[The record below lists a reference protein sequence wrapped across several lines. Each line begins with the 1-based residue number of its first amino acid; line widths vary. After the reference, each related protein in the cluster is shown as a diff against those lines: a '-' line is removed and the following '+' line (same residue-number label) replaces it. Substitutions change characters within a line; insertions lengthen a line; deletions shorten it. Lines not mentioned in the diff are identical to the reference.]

1 MGGDGSQ
8 DEYYAT
14 DFQTLN
20 QYMFSN
26 KDNINILTSLLIEY
40 GVSDAVVCPGSRN
53 APIVHNLSQCQSI
66 RCHPITDERSAG
78 FFALGIAQ
86 ATQRPTVVCVTSGT
100 ALLNLAPAV
109 AEAYYQHVPLVVV
122 SADRPSQ
129 WINQLDGQTLPQPD
143 ALGRFVRKA
152 VSLPEPH
159 IMCKLDD
166 GLNTSDSDKRWE
178 EECWMCRRL
187 ANEALHSATCRQ
199 SAPVH
204 INVPITEPLFTFD
217 VAVLPVAKR
226 FRLMEKVSFLN
237 QQRQLFERFFGA
249 NRPMIVIGQLAYGI
263 ISPETIRSLSQH
275 YVVMAEPLSN
285 LYYQTIHFDE
295 AVRVVDG
302 LEQDQSAK
310 YAPDYIIYIGD
321 TLVSKPTRRWLRST
335 KAASCFI
342 TPDALD
348 LHDPIMTLEDIV
360 ECPLEDVDLLLS
372 SFCDIYDNP
381 EDFEN
386 DEDIMAHEDCR
397 HAFYLLWQQLLD
409 NCAERAEAYEPAFS
423 QMATVKYFEEQ
434 LADLDTDICVHYANS
449 SAVRLACI
457 YAQHYVWCNRG
468 VNGIEGSL
476 STAAGFSLATDAMT
490 VCIIGDLSFF
500 YDQNALW
507 NSCIGGNL
515 RIVLLNNNGGGIFR
529 QLKGLDKSPVANSFV
544 SAHHETTAQGICTQ
558 NDIGYISAKDMNEMQ
573 IGIVTLLTRETDRP
587 MVLEVFTDAE
597 EDMKAMA
604 NFFASLT

>member
-1 MGGDGSQ
+1 
-8 DEYYAT
+8 
-14 DFQTLN
+14 
-20 QYMFSN
+20 MFSN
-26 KDNINILTSLLIEY
+26 KENINILTSLLLEY

-53 APIVHNLSQCQSI
+53 APIVHNLSQCQQI
-66 RCHPITDERSAG
+66 RCHPVTDERSAG
-78 FFALGIAQ
+78 FYALGIAQ

-122 SADRPSQ
+122 SADRPVQ
-129 WINQLDGQTLPQPD
+129 WIDQLDGQTLPQPD

-159 IMCKLDD
+159 VASVGSGD
-166 GLNTSDSDKRWE
+166 GLEAAGKGALSDGDKRLE
-178 EECWMCRRL
+178 EERWMCRRL
-187 ANEALHSATCRQ
+187 VNEALHAATCRQ

-204 INVPITEPLFTFD
+204 INVPITEPLFAFD
-217 VAVLPVAKR
+217 VAELPVAKR
-226 FRLMEKVSFLN
+226 FRQMEKVSFLN
-237 QQRQLFERFFGA
+237 QQRQLFERFFSA
-249 NRPMIVIGQLAYGI
+249 NRPMIVIGQMAYGI

-285 LYYQTIHFDE
+285 LHYQTIHFDE
-295 AVRVVDG
+295 AVRVVEG
-302 LEQDQSAK
+302 LDQNESLQ
-310 YAPDYIIYIGD
+310 YVPDYIIYIGD

-335 KAASCFI
+335 KATSCVI

-348 LHDPIMTLEDIV
+348 IHDPITTLEDIV

-381 EDFEN
+381 EDFED
-386 DEDIMAHEDCR
+386 DEDVMAHEDSR
-397 HAFYLLWQQLLD
+397 HGFHACWQQLLD
-409 NCAERAEAYEPAFS
+409 HCAECAETYEPGFS
-423 QMATVKYFEEQ
+423 QMSTVKYFEEQ

-476 STAAGFSLATDAMT
+476 STAAGFSLATDALT
-490 VCIIGDLSFF
+490 VCVIGDLSFF

-507 NSCIGGNL
+507 NSNIGGNL
-515 RIVLLNNNGGGIFR
+515 RIVLLNNSGGGIFR
-529 QLKGLDKSPVANSFV
+529 QLKGLDKSPVATSFV
-544 SAHHETTAQGICTQ
+544 AAQHETTAQGICTQ
-558 NDIGYISAKDMNEMQ
+558 NDIGYISAKDMGEMQ
-573 IGIVTLLTRETDRP
+573 IGIVTLLTRETNRP
-587 MVLEVFTDAE
+587 MLLEVFTDVD

-604 NFFASLT
+604 DYFALLT

>member
-1 MGGDGSQ
+1 
-8 DEYYAT
+8 
-14 DFQTLN
+14 
-20 QYMFSN
+20 MFSN
-26 KDNINILTSLLIEY
+26 KENINILTSLLLEY

-66 RCHPITDERSAG
+66 RCHPVTDERSAG
-78 FFALGIAQ
+78 FYALGIAQ

-122 SADRPSQ
+122 SADRPVQ
-129 WINQLDGQTLPQPD
+129 WIDQLDGQTLPQPD

-159 IMCKLDD
+159 VASVGSGD
-166 GLNTSDSDKRWE
+166 GLEASGKGALSDGDKRLE
-178 EECWMCRRL
+178 EERWMCRRL
-187 ANEALHSATCRQ
+187 VNEALHAATCRQ
-199 SAPVH
+199 PASVH
-204 INVPITEPLFTFD
+204 INVPITEPLFAFD
-217 VAVLPVAKR
+217 VAELPVAKR

-237 QQRQLFERFFGA
+237 QQRQLFERFFSA
-249 NRPMIVIGQLAYGI
+249 DRPMIVIGQMAYGI

-285 LYYQTIHFDE
+285 LHYQTIHFDE
-295 AVRVVDG
+295 AVRVVES
-302 LEQDQSAK
+302 LDQNESLQ
-310 YAPDYIIYIGD
+310 YVPDYIIYIGD

-335 KAASCFI
+335 KATSCVI

-348 LHDPIMTLEDIV
+348 IHDPITTLEDIV

-381 EDFEN
+381 EDFED
-386 DEDIMAHEDCR
+386 DEDVMAHEDSR
-397 HAFYLLWQQLLD
+397 NGFHACWQQLLD
-409 NCAERAEAYEPAFS
+409 RCAERAEAYEPGFS

-476 STAAGFSLATDAMT
+476 STAAGFSLATDALT
-490 VCIIGDLSFF
+490 VCVIGDLSFF

-507 NSCIGGNL
+507 NSNIGGNL
-515 RIVLLNNNGGGIFR
+515 RIVLLNNSGGGIFR
-529 QLKGLDKSPVANSFV
+529 QLKGLDKSPVATSFV
-544 SAHHETTAQGICTQ
+544 AAQHETTAQGICTQ
-558 NDIGYISAKDMNEMQ
+558 NDIGYISAKDMGEMQ
-573 IGIVTLLTRETDRP
+573 IGIVTLLTRETNRP
-587 MVLEVFTDAE
+587 MLLEVFTDVD

-604 NFFASLT
+604 DYFALLT

>member
-1 MGGDGSQ
+1 
-8 DEYYAT
+8 
-14 DFQTLN
+14 
-20 QYMFSN
+20 MFSN
-26 KDNINILTSLLIEY
+26 KENINILTSLLLEY

-53 APIVHNLSQCQSI
+53 APIVHNLSQCQQI
-66 RCHPITDERSAG
+66 RCHPVTDERSAG
-78 FFALGIAQ
+78 FYALGIAQ

-122 SADRPSQ
+122 SADRPVQ
-129 WINQLDGQTLPQPD
+129 WIDQLDGQTLPQPD

-159 IMCKLDD
+159 STSLGNDD
-166 GLNTSDSDKRWE
+166 GLEAACKGALSDGDKRLDE
-178 EECWMCRRL
+178 ERWMCRRL
-187 ANEALHSATCRQ
+187 VNEALHAATCRQ
-199 SAPVH
+199 PAPVH
-204 INVPITEPLFTFD
+204 INVPITEPLFAFD
-217 VAVLPVAKR
+217 VAELPVAKR
-226 FRLMEKVSFLN
+226 FRQMEKVSFLN
-237 QQRQLFERFFGA
+237 QQRQLFERFFSA
-249 NRPMIVIGQLAYGI
+249 DRPMIVIGQMAYGI

-285 LYYQTIHFDE
+285 LHYQTIHFDE
-295 AVRVVDG
+295 AVRVVEG
-302 LEQDQSAK
+302 LDRNESLQ
-310 YAPDYIIYIGD
+310 YVPDYIIYIGD

-335 KAASCFI
+335 KATSCVI

-348 LHDPIMTLEDIV
+348 IHDPITTLEDIV

-381 EDFEN
+381 EDFED
-386 DEDIMAHEDCR
+386 DEDVMAHEDSR
-397 HAFYLLWQQLLD
+397 HGFHACWQQLLD
-409 NCAERAEAYEPAFS
+409 RCAERTEAYEPGFS

-476 STAAGFSLATDAMT
+476 STAAGFSLATDALT
-490 VCIIGDLSFF
+490 VCVIGDLSFF

-507 NSCIGGNL
+507 NSNIGGNL
-515 RIVLLNNNGGGIFR
+515 RIVLLNNSGGGIFR
-529 QLKGLDKSPVANSFV
+529 QLKGLDKSPVATSFV
-544 SAHHETTAQGICTQ
+544 AAQHETTAQGICTQ
-558 NDIGYISAKDMNEMQ
+558 NDIGYISAKDMGEMQ
-573 IGIVTLLTRETDRP
+573 IGIVTLLTRETNRP
-587 MVLEVFTDAE
+587 MLLEVFTDVD

-604 NFFASLT
+604 DYFALLT

>member
-1 MGGDGSQ
+1 
-8 DEYYAT
+8 
-14 DFQTLN
+14 
-20 QYMFSN
+20 MFSN
-26 KDNINILTSLLIEY
+26 KENINILTSLLLEY

-66 RCHPITDERSAG
+66 RCHPVTDERSAG
-78 FFALGIAQ
+78 FYALGIAQ

-122 SADRPSQ
+122 SADRPVQ
-129 WINQLDGQTLPQPD
+129 WIDQLDGQTLPQPD

-159 IMCKLDD
+159 SVSLGNDEGLEAARKGALSD
-166 GLNTSDSDKRWE
+166 GDKRLE
-178 EECWMCRRL
+178 EERWMCRRL
-187 ANEALHSATCRQ
+187 VNEALHAATCRQ
-199 SAPVH
+199 PAPVH
-204 INVPITEPLFTFD
+204 INVPITEPLFAFD
-217 VAVLPVAKR
+217 VAELPVAKR
-226 FRLMEKVSFLN
+226 FRQMEKVSFLN
-237 QQRQLFERFFGA
+237 QQRQLFERFFSA
-249 NRPMIVIGQLAYGI
+249 DRPMIVIGQMAYGI

-285 LYYQTIHFDE
+285 LHYQTIHFDE
-295 AVRVVDG
+295 AVRVVESLDRNES
-302 LEQDQSAK
+302 LQ
-310 YAPDYIIYIGD
+310 YVPDYIIYIGD

-335 KAASCFI
+335 KATSCVI

-348 LHDPIMTLEDIV
+348 IHDPITTLEDIV

-381 EDFEN
+381 EDFED
-386 DEDIMAHEDCR
+386 DEDVMAHEDSR
-397 HAFYLLWQQLLD
+397 HGFHACWQQLLD
-409 NCAERAEAYEPAFS
+409 RCAERTEAYEPGFS

-476 STAAGFSLATDAMT
+476 STAAGFSLATDALT
-490 VCIIGDLSFF
+490 VCVIGDLSFF

-507 NSCIGGNL
+507 NSNIGGNL
-515 RIVLLNNNGGGIFR
+515 RIVLLNNSGGGIFR
-529 QLKGLDKSPVANSFV
+529 QLNGLDKSPVATSFV
-544 SAHHETTAQGICTQ
+544 AAQHETTAQGICTQ
-558 NDIGYISAKDMNEMQ
+558 NDIGYISAKDMGEMQ
-573 IGIVTLLTRETDRP
+573 IGIVTLLTRETNRP
-587 MVLEVFTDAE
+587 MLLEVFTDVD

-604 NFFASLT
+604 DYFALLT

>member
-1 MGGDGSQ
+1 
-8 DEYYAT
+8 
-14 DFQTLN
+14 
-20 QYMFSN
+20 MFSN
-26 KDNINILTSLLIEY
+26 KENINILTSLLLEY

-66 RCHPITDERSAG
+66 MCHPVTDERSAG
-78 FFALGIAQ
+78 FYALGIAQ

-122 SADRPSQ
+122 SADRPVQ
-129 WINQLDGQTLPQPD
+129 WIDQLDGQTLPQPD

-159 IMCKLDD
+159 SVSLGNDEGLEASGKGALSD
-166 GLNTSDSDKRWE
+166 GDKRLDE
-178 EECWMCRRL
+178 ERWMCRRL
-187 ANEALHSATCRQ
+187 VNEALHAATCRQ
-199 SAPVH
+199 PAPVH
-204 INVPITEPLFTFD
+204 INVPITEPLFAFD
-217 VAVLPVAKR
+217 VAELPVAKR
-226 FRLMEKVSFLN
+226 FRQMENVSFLN
-237 QQRQLFERFFGA
+237 QQRQLFERFFSA
-249 NRPMIVIGQLAYGI
+249 DRPMIVIGQMAYGI

-285 LYYQTIHFDE
+285 LHYQTIHFDE
-295 AVRVVDG
+295 AVRVVESLDRNES
-302 LEQDQSAK
+302 LQ
-310 YAPDYIIYIGD
+310 YVPDYIIYIGD

-335 KAASCFI
+335 KATSCVI

-348 LHDPIMTLEDIV
+348 IHDPITTLEDIV
-360 ECPLEDVDLLLS
+360 ECPLEDVDMLLS

-381 EDFEN
+381 EDFED
-386 DEDIMAHEDCR
+386 DEDVMAHEDSR
-397 HAFYLLWQQLLD
+397 NGFHACWQQLLD
-409 NCAERAEAYEPAFS
+409 HCAERAEAYEPGFS

-476 STAAGFSLATDAMT
+476 STAAGFSLATDALT
-490 VCIIGDLSFF
+490 VCVIGDLSFF

-507 NSCIGGNL
+507 NSNIGGNL
-515 RIVLLNNNGGGIFR
+515 RIVLLNNSGGGIFR
-529 QLKGLDKSPVANSFV
+529 QLKGLDKSPVATSFV
-544 SAHHETTAQGICTQ
+544 AAQHETTAQGICTQ
-558 NDIGYISAKDMNEMQ
+558 NDIGYISAKDMGEMQ
-573 IGIVTLLTRETDRP
+573 IGIVTLLTRETNRP
-587 MVLEVFTDAE
+587 MLLEVFTDVD

-604 NFFASLT
+604 DYFALLT

>member
-1 MGGDGSQ
+1 
-8 DEYYAT
+8 
-14 DFQTLN
+14 
-20 QYMFSN
+20 MFSN
-26 KDNINILTSLLIEY
+26 KENINILTSLLLEY

-66 RCHPITDERSAG
+66 RCHPVTDERSAG
-78 FFALGIAQ
+78 FYALGIAQ

-122 SADRPSQ
+122 SADRPVQ
-129 WINQLDGQTLPQPD
+129 WIDQLDGQTLPQPD

-159 IMCKLDD
+159 VASVGSGD
-166 GLNTSDSDKRWE
+166 GLEAAGKGDLSDGDKRLDE
-178 EECWMCRRL
+178 ERWMCRRL
-187 ANEALHSATCRQ
+187 VNEALHAATCRQ
-199 SAPVH
+199 PAPVH
-204 INVPITEPLFTFD
+204 INVPITEPLFAFD
-217 VAVLPVAKR
+217 VAELPVTKR
-226 FRLMEKVSFLN
+226 FRQMEKVSFLN
-237 QQRQLFERFFGA
+237 QQRQLFERFFSA
-249 NRPMIVIGQLAYGI
+249 DRPMIVIGQMAYGI

-285 LYYQTIHFDE
+285 LHYQTIHFDE
-295 AVRVVDG
+295 AVRVVESLDRNES
-302 LEQDQSAK
+302 LQ
-310 YAPDYIIYIGD
+310 YVPDYIIYIGD

-335 KAASCFI
+335 KATSCVI

-348 LHDPIMTLEDIV
+348 IHDPITTLEDIV

-381 EDFEN
+381 EDFED
-386 DEDIMAHEDCR
+386 DEDVMAHEDSR
-397 HAFYLLWQQLLD
+397 HGFHACWQQLLD
-409 NCAERAEAYEPAFS
+409 RCAERAEAYEPGFS

-476 STAAGFSLATDAMT
+476 STAAGFSLATDALT
-490 VCIIGDLSFF
+490 VCVIGDLSFF

-507 NSCIGGNL
+507 NSNIGGNL
-515 RIVLLNNNGGGIFR
+515 RIVLLNNSGGGIFR
-529 QLKGLDKSPVANSFV
+529 QLKGLDKSPVATSFV
-544 SAHHETTAQGICTQ
+544 AAQHETTAQGICTQ
-558 NDIGYISAKDMNEMQ
+558 NDIGYISAKDMGEMQ
-573 IGIVTLLTRETDRP
+573 IGIVTLLTRETNRP
-587 MVLEVFTDAE
+587 MLLEVFTDVD

-604 NFFASLT
+604 DYFALLT